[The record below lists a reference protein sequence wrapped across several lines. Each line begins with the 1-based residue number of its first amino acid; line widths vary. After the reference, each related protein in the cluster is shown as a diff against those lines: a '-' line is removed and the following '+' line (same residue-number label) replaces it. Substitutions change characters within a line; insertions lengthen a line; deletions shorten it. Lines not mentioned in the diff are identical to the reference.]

1 MNFIIKKNEV
11 LFDCGCSIPIN
22 HKVLQKHGKKI
33 EDYENG
39 DILPRYGIDIKF
51 EKINKNCPEVWK
63 MLAKGCTKGVF
74 QLESQLGKQWTKR
87 LRPTSIEHIGALGAI
102 LRPGCLECLDE
113 EGISTTEHYCARKNK
128 EEVSEIFHPS
138 MIPALEKTYNVMIY
152 QEQAMKLSE
161 LIAGFNLQEADML
174 RKAIGKKLPEEMAK
188 CKKMFIEGAKKLG
201 VVTEQEAEI
210 IFDMIEKSQRYS
222 FNKCVSGKTI
232 IKRMFNGKNPCILN
246 VAEMYR
252 IRNNIEY
259 AKQTKHLSLYKKWKL
274 IKNYGTGLSLFNDK
288 RIHPNIIIDIK
299 YAGKQELFRITTE
312 SGKYIDVTSNHK
324 FPFND
329 TTIETKDLKVGDN
342 LLICGEY
349 EASDFASINKFSKL
363 TIEDLRQ
370 NKGNHDGKNSGF
382 MTGVDNPGY
391 TNGAYTEFETNIKLL
406 ENKCGICGKTNCR
419 LEVHHKD
426 KNRENNKLENLI
438 KLCVSCHKKEDYKL
452 GRTKV
457 GEKGYP
463 VIKEKIISIVSIGV
477 DDTYDV
483 TMDAPNHT
491 FVANDG
497 ILTCNSHAFSYG
509 VMGYWTAYAKAHFP
523 LRFFTSWLRFSSEK
537 QHPLEEIRE
546 LVDECKL
553 LDIEVL
559 TPKLQDLKK
568 HFYMDGE
575 KIRFGLSDIKG
586 IGESQVD
593 KIRVAIKQAEE
604 YLKKPFSHFSWYD
617 FVLVASDKISV
628 PAITNLISVGA
639 IQYGKYESNRNA
651 SGVQSLDNSNRRRK
665 EVDSG
670 EKKQLSLF
678 D

>member
-1 MNFIIKKNEV
+1 MNLNFTIKKNEI
-11 LFDCGCSIPIN
+11 LFNCGCSIPIN

-39 DILPRYGIDIKF
+39 DVLPNCGIDIKY

-63 MLAKGCTKGVF
+63 MLARGCTKGVF

-222 FNKCVSGKTI
+222 FNK
-232 IKRMFNGKNPCILN
+232 
-246 VAEMYR
+246 
-252 IRNNIEY
+252 
-259 AKQTKHLSLYKKWKL
+259 
-274 IKNYGTGLSLFNDK
+274 
-288 RIHPNIIIDIK
+288 
-299 YAGKQELFRITTE
+299 
-312 SGKYIDVTSNHK
+312 
-324 FPFND
+324 
-329 TTIETKDLKVGDN
+329 
-342 LLICGEY
+342 
-349 EASDFASINKFSKL
+349 
-363 TIEDLRQ
+363 
-370 NKGNHDGKNSGF
+370 
-382 MTGVDNPGY
+382 
-391 TNGAYTEFETNIKLL
+391 
-406 ENKCGICGKTNCR
+406 
-419 LEVHHKD
+419 
-426 KNRENNKLENLI
+426 
-438 KLCVSCHKKEDYKL
+438 
-452 GRTKV
+452 
-457 GEKGYP
+457 
-463 VIKEKIISIVSIGV
+463 
-477 DDTYDV
+477 
-483 TMDAPNHT
+483 
-491 FVANDG
+491 
-497 ILTCNSHAFSYG
+497 SHAFSYG

-568 HFYMDGE
+568 HFYIDGE

-604 YLKKPFSHFSWYD
+604 YLQKPFSHFSWYD